1 MKNKS
6 RKSNKKHKEL
16 GKKEPMAYM
25 VFCPSGEYD
34 YRIFADK
41 IEAETVA
48 EEYNEQEDTGHYSTS
63 VKPIFLE
70 SEYKREFKY

>member
-48 EEYNEQEDTGHYSTS
+48 EEY
-63 VKPIFLE
+63 I
-70 SEYKREFKY
+70 